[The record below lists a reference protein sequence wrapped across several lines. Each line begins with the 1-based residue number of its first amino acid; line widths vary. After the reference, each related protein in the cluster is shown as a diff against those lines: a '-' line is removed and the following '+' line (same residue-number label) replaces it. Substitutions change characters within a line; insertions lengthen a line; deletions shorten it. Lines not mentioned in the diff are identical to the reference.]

1 MSLQESL
8 NLVASIKENV
18 QQKITHHYLTKYI
31 ELPFID
37 EDRIILLLNSMVD
50 QNIPKNDVEK
60 FVTSAML
67 IQIALDTHDKVTN
80 HGEDLKKRQLL
91 VLSGDYFS
99 GLYYKILA
107 EVDNIPLIKVLA
119 EGIKIVNESKIAL
132 YRNKDNDIDTYMN
145 NLKNAESTIV
155 TKFCSYFGSS
165 HLYPI
170 VEDIL
175 FLNRLIRER
184 EMVNGGETS
193 ALFEGLVKCIF
204 PTKKVLFH
212 QLSAEM
218 KRRITDTYDQYIT
231 FSKNR
236 LKEYLK
242 ELKNPSLL
250 LGQRIKFLVMERQTV
265 FNLHLE
271 EG

>member
-1 MSLQESL
+1 MSVQESL
-8 NLVASIKENV
+8 KLVASIKENV
-18 QQKITHHYLTKYI
+18 QQKITHHYLNKYI

-50 QNIPKNDVEK
+50 QNIRKSEMEK
-60 FVTSAML
+60 LVTSAML

-80 HGEDLKKRQLL
+80 YGEDLKKRQLL

-107 EVDNIPLIKVLA
+107 EVDNISLIKVLA

-132 YRNKDNDIDTYMN
+132 YRNKDNDIDTYMS
-145 NLKNAESTIV
+145 NLKDAESTIV
-155 TKFCSYFGSS
+155 TKFCGYFGSS

-170 VEDIL
+170 VEDFL
-175 FLNRLIRER
+175 FLNRLFRER
-184 EMVNGGETS
+184 EMMNRGDTS
-193 ALFEGLVKCIF
+193 MLFESLARCIF
-204 PTKKVLFH
+204 PTNQASFH

-218 KRRITDTYDQYIT
+218 KRRITDTYDRYIT
-231 FSKNR
+231 ISIKR

-242 ELKNPSLL
+242 EQKNTSLL
-250 LGQRIKFLVMERQTV
+250 LGQRMKFLVMERQTV